1 MAYSDFD
8 LEKVTTDFALA
19 REESL
24 DLFAGVSPVEPSDHL
39 REWLAE
45 FAPLAIGIGSERGRG
60 EAIIFPVLAE
70 AKRRA
75 TGPVSVVSSVTFDVD
90 KVRGLTGVCD
100 YLLTRSRD
108 LYFVAAP
115 VFAAVEAKREDVVP
129 GLGQC
134 AAEMV
139 AVRIFNEKK
148 GHPLAAVYGC
158 STSGSVWRFL
168 KLEGDTLFIDKT
180 EYHLSNL
187 STILG
192 ILVSIAGSAP
202 SVATATP

>member
-8 LEKVTTDFALA
+8 LEKVTTDFSLTQVHN
-19 REESL
+19 L
-24 DLFAGVSPVEPSDHL
+24 DLFGGVAPIQPNEYL

-45 FAPLAIGIGSERGRG
+45 FAPIAIGFATERGRG

-75 TGPVSVVSSVTFDVD
+75 AGPVTIGSSITFDVD
-90 KVRGLTGVCD
+90 KGRGLNGVCD
-100 YLLTRSRD
+100 YLLSRAED
-108 LYFVAAP
+108 RYFIRAP
-115 VFAAVEAKREDVVP
+115 VFAAVEAKRDDLVP

-139 AVRIFNEKK
+139 AIQIFNEKK
-148 GHPLAAVYGC
+148 GHSLPAVFGC
-158 STSGSVWRFL
+158 STSGSNWRFL
-168 KLEGDTLFIDKT
+168 KLEGDTLFIDDA
-180 EYHLSNL
+180 EYYLSDL
-187 STILG
+187 PAILG

-202 SVATATP
+202 PV